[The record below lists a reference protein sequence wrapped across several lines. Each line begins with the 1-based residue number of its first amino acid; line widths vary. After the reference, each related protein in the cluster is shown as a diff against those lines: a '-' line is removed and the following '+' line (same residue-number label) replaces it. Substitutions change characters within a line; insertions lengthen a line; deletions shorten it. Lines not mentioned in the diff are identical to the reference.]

1 MFRNRIEF
9 KSLIIKG
16 GSTSHP
22 MTGASYKSHQGRH
35 GEVELGSSVRTGK
48 YRTYVPCVVSL
59 LCGGGDVLWC
69 GVGVMIVEYL

>member
-35 GEVELGSSVRTGK
+35 GEVELGSSVRTENIE
-48 YRTYVPCVVSL
+48 RTYPV
-59 LCGGGDVLWC
+59 
-69 GVGVMIVEYL
+69 